1 MMNSSFLSRA
11 SLFSLV
17 AAGLSLV
24 AGVCAFADLGFSKV
38 LPFIAAALAYL
49 TYLQLQYV
57 SRALEYTRSV
67 CENVTKGD
75 LEARVFGITDP
86 GEIGMCQHAINDMLD
101 VEEAFIREST
111 TALNNVCREKFLR
124 PGVLSAAFGP
134 LKHYASVVNDAT
146 QVMGQKL
153 VNFAKLTDD
162 FETSVKEIANQVES
176 SAAELDS
183 TAEILTGAIEN
194 AAGQTNVINEGAE
207 VTASNVSTVASA
219 VEELSGSI
227 SEISHQATT
236 SQDVSQRAVRDV
248 TATQETFKTLTQS
261 AAEIGDILQ
270 LITDIAEQ
278 TNLLAL
284 NATIEAARAGEA
296 GKGFAVV
303 AAEVKSLANQT
314 AKATDEITQQVQSV
328 QESTRSAVGAIEQIG
343 DTIEK
348 MSEISTAIATAVEQ
362 QGAATQEIASNMS
375 QASANTQE
383 VSQNVT
389 GITDEIAETE
399 RATANVVNVSEVLG
413 QQSETLQAEI
423 DLYLTKAREAKA
435 S

>member
-11 SLFSLV
+11 SLFSL
-17 AAGLSLV
+17 AAAAISFI
-24 AGVCAFADLGFSKV
+24 AGVCAYIDLSLAKAM
-38 LPFIAAALAYL
+38 PFLACLLAYF
-49 TYLQLQYV
+49 TYLQLQYAAH
-57 SRALEYTRSV
+57 ALDYTRSV
-67 CENVTKGD
+67 CENVTRGD
-75 LEARVFGITDP
+75 LEARIFGITDP
-86 GEIGMCQHAINDMLD
+86 GEIGLCQHAINDMLD
-101 VEEAFIREST
+101 VEEAFIRESS
-111 TALNNVCREKFLR
+111 TALNNVCRDKFLR
-124 PGVLSAAFGP
+124 PGVLSASSGP
-134 LKHYASVVNDAT
+134 LKHYASIVNEAT
-146 QVMGQKL
+146 RIMGQR
-153 VNFAKLTDD
+153 VATFAKLTDE
-162 FETSVKEIANQVES
+162 FETSVKEIANQVER
-176 SAAELDS
+176 SAVELDS

-194 AAGQTNVINEGAE
+194 AAGQTNVIREGAE

-248 TATQETFKTLTQS
+248 SATQETFKSLTQS
-261 AAEIGDILQ
+261 AAQIGDILQ

-314 AKATDEITQQVQSV
+314 AKATDEITSQVQSV
-328 QESTRSAVGAIEQIG
+328 QQSTKSAVGAIEQIG
-343 DTIEK
+343 ETIEK

-362 QGAATQEIASNMS
+362 QGAATQEIASNMN
-375 QASANTQE
+375 QAASNTQD
-383 VSQNVT
+383 VSHNVA
-389 GITDEIAETE
+389 GISDEIAETE
-399 RATANVVNVSEVLG
+399 RATANVVSVSEVLG
-413 QQSETLQAEI
+413 QQSDTLQKEV
-423 DLYLTKAREAKA
+423 DLYLVKARDAKA